1 MFIGV
6 DLGGTTIKV
15 GVVNGEGRILYQNAR
30 PTYAGRD
37 YPLIIRDMIEQIEDA
52 MDWAGVGL
60 EAVKSIGIGVPGLAE
75 ARTGNVIYCTNLS
88 WVNIPLG
95 REISQ
100 HFGKPVFVENDATVA
115 ALAEYVAGSTKG
127 LKNSV
132 FITLGTGVGGGVII
146 NHKIYSGSHG
156 AGSEIGHMI
165 VGENFYNCNCGA
177 NGCLETFASATGL
190 IKYVRKR
197 IEERDV
203 ATNILRMAN
212 GRLEDIDAKI
222 IFDGA
227 KAGDALAQ
235 EAVQRMVKY
244 LAIGI
249 INIFNILDPERIAIG
264 GGVSKV
270 GDYLIDLLNQEVS
283 KMTFCK
289 EVKYGDIVLAEL
301 GNDAGIIGA
310 AFLGENC

>member
-37 YPLIIRDMIEQIEDA
+37 YPLIIQDMIEQIEDA

-75 ARTGNVIYCTNLS
+75 VQTGNVIYCTNLS
-88 WVNIPLG
+88 WFNIPLG

-197 IEERDV
+197 LAERDV

-227 KAGDALAQ
+227 KGGDALAQ
-235 EAVQRMVKY
+235 EAVHRMVKY

-289 EVKYGDIVLAEL
+289 EVTYGDIVLAEL

-310 AFLGENC
+310 AFLGENS